1 MIKNKKRLIFW
12 YLNYINWVRGTG
24 LDPETRPRQF
34 YKKTDYDQS
43 PLMKC
48 SSPKF
53 VLWAFARDLIG
64 QSALGL
70 FVGFLSKTLMRGDWR
85 GETWWE
91 VTDVAFCEVP
101 SQKAPHS
108 VTFVWFTCE
117 LLTWAE
123 CRFFLMLFLMQ
134 IKNISELTT
143 TTFNITFLHNWWFL
157 DLRLD
162 GIVRSVCTC
171 AERAEILYNRNTFF
185 NLKVHHR
192 HIRKQDS

>member
-1 MIKNKKRLIFW
+1 MNLVFKLYKLSQRCWAGSRNPSSTILQKNMIRVRSWSAPPPSLSYGRL
-12 YLNYINWVRGTG
+12 
-24 LDPETRPRQF
+24 PETWLVSRH
-34 YKKTDYDQS
+34 
-43 PLMKC
+43 
-48 SSPKF
+48 
-53 VLWAFARDLIG
+53 WACLLV
-64 QSALGL
+64 SYL
-70 FVGFLSKTLMRGDWR
+70 KP
-85 GETWWE
+85 WWE
-91 VTDVAFCEVP
+91 VTDVGKP
-101 SQKAPHS
+101 DKRWLTWAPHS

-192 HIRKQDS
+192 HIRKQDT